1 MPWIPPWCFFLYCLD
16 CPGTSFSRA
25 VTLEQL
31 TKKVLFYFQKLSSVP
46 VTQIAA
52 TLLGLML
59 PILRSSLHRTGLRRS
74 LATGSSAD
82 LEAATKTWQKGL
94 KLAEQ
99 NDPAALCDVGW
110 GYHQGTNPLN
120 TKSID
125 TAIDYYMK
133 SATLGYSPAASLLAD
148 IHYYDTEDRK
158 DWEVAR
164 KYLDECVAL
173 TSDDEPGDAY
183 LRAKSLQKLGMIEC
197 RGGGGDDGMDEQ
209 QEQHHAG
216 EKNRDKGMELFRD
229 SLELCEKHL
238 GGGWAFLLS
247 HDPPGLFDQLENEQ
261 KLLGNDEV
269 LGRVMCDLVNVDQET
284 AKTTGEGGESDTQA
298 ASSSNVAQSQLL
310 YYTRNLRAMETSKDF
325 VLKMQ
330 EDMLDT
336 FPNGS
341 EGGAWGITYFASSLR
356 VFMEPVV
363 QNAVSRGWNG
373 GVPKV
378 VVLGSALGNAVA
390 WPSMAFGFRGVGL
403 DVLSSCT
410 EAATELYEE
419 AVEAI
424 AKKNEM
430 LTKYGQ
436 DSSGSSAGDVRF
448 DTIDVVENDAV
459 VRKEC
464 MDANVV
470 WLNDYSWSV
479 KEQREVERTTMES
492 LPSGSVLVLYRPP
505 HHAPANPNAV
515 TKVLVATSWNPTLE
529 MCIVLKE

>member
-1 MPWIPPWCFFLYCLD
+1 
-16 CPGTSFSRA
+16 
-25 VTLEQL
+25 
-31 TKKVLFYFQKLSSVP
+31 
-46 VTQIAA
+46 
-52 TLLGLML
+52 
-59 PILRSSLHRTGLRRS
+59 
-74 LATGSSAD
+74 
-82 LEAATKTWQKGL
+82 
-94 KLAEQ
+94 
-99 NDPAALCDVGW
+99 
-110 GYHQGTNPLN
+110 
-120 TKSID
+120 
-125 TAIDYYMK
+125 
-133 SATLGYSPAASLLAD
+133 
-148 IHYYDTEDRK
+148 
-158 DWEVAR
+158 
-164 KYLDECVAL
+164 
-173 TSDDEPGDAY
+173 
-183 LRAKSLQKLGMIEC
+183 
-197 RGGGGDDGMDEQ
+197 
-209 QEQHHAG
+209 
-216 EKNRDKGMELFRD
+216 MELFRD

-284 AKTTGEGGESDTQA
+284 AKTSGEGGESGKQA
-298 ASSSNVAQSQLL
+298 ASSSSVAQSQLL

-325 VLKMQ
+325 VLRMQ

-341 EGGAWGITYFASSLR
+341 EGGTWGITYFASSLR

-470 WLNDYSWSV
+470 WLNDYSWSME
-479 KEQREVERTTMES
+479 EQRKVERTTMES

-505 HHAPANPNAV
+505 HHVPSNPNAV

-529 MCIVLKE
+529 ICIVLKE